1 MDIDYPRG
9 NQDIFHVGDNV
20 GAGAGAGT
28 ILGTNQD
35 INQVGSTV
43 GIGAG
48 VGTASGAILCLPV
61 TIEPLCLANVSDT
74 SNSDND

>member
-61 TIEPLCLANVSDT
+61 TI
-74 SNSDND
+74 